1 MDSINWV
8 IQLFDI
14 NSRLHLSNKLKECRN
29 KFFSHFIVDSEEE
42 CVAAILIA
50 FLKKKGKPKKKR
62 SKIVWVK
69 PCLARRNKL
78 GVDNTLLQEF
88 RLQDEYKPFLR
99 MTSDD
104 FNEFENL
111 LRRIFKSKTNIYVM
125 QFLPK

>member
-14 NSRLHLSNKLKECRN
+14 NSRLHLSNKLKECR
-29 KFFSHFIVDSEEE
+29 KFFSHFIIDSEEE
-42 CVAAILIA
+42 CAAAILIA